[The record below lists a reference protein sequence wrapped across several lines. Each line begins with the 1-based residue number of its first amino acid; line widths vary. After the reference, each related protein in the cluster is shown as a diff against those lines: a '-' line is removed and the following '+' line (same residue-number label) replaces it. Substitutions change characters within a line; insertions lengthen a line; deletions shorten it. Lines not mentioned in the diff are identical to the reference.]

1 MQDSMDEIKKHPS
14 LNTQQKR
21 NLLMTFC
28 KQQVV
33 KAKIQRFIN
42 THKGMSKEQQM
53 LYIAEHINEFRCNK
67 NDISLIKQRINV
79 FEETY
84 NK

>member
-1 MQDSMDEIKKHPS
+1 MQDNMGEIKKHPS

-21 NLLMTFC
+21 NLLMMFC

-42 THKGMSKEQQM
+42 THKGMNKEQQM
-53 LYIAEHINEFRCNK
+53 LYIAEHIKEFRCNK

>member
-1 MQDSMDEIKKHPS
+1 MQDNMGEIKKHPS

-21 NLLMTFC
+21 NLLMMFC

-53 LYIAEHINEFRCNK
+53 LYIAEHINKFRCNK

>member
-1 MQDSMDEIKKHPS
+1 MQDNMGEIKKHPS

-21 NLLMTFC
+21 NLLMIFC

-42 THKGMSKEQQM
+42 THKRMSKEQQM

-67 NDISLIKQRINV
+67 NDISIIKQRINV